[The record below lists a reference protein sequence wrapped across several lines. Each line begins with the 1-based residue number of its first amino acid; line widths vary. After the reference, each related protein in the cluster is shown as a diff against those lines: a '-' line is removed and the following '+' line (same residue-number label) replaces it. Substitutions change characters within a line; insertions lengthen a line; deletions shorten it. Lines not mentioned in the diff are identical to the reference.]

1 MNRTANDRTRELLRR
16 QYQGTGVFLSMEAAE
31 TLRRA
36 ELTLNRWDEKKC
48 GWNTDHASFALT
60 RAEVTNLPY
69 LEVHPYRHG
78 DFYLTRIPDLEA
90 GALRRVAIVCRRN
103 GLDYFHQ
110 GDPTG
115 CALYISKAGAGM
127 NDTNY
132 NQFVACSV
140 N

>member
-1 MNRTANDRTRELLRR
+1 MNRTAEDRTRELLRR
-16 QYQGTGVFLSMEAAE
+16 QYQGTGVFLNIADAE

-36 ELTLNRWDEKKC
+36 ELTLHRW
-48 GWNTDHASFALT
+48 
-60 RAEVTNLPY
+60 AE
-69 LEVHPYRHG
+69 EVCNGTIQREGDSGKAYRH
-78 DFYLTRIPDLEA
+78 TPHIPYKLASYGAVVPDREA
-90 GALRRVAIVCRRN
+90 GALRRVADVCRRN
-103 GLDYFHQ
+103 GLDYYHQ
-110 GDPTG
+110 GDPRG